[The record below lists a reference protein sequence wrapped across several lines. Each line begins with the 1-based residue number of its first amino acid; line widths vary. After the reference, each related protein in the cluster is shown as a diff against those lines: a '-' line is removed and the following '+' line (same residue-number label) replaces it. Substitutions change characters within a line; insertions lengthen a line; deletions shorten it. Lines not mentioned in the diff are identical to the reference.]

1 MVLPDFV
8 FALIVALFL
17 TYFFVVLL
25 GLRGP
30 WLGYFGFLAVLFLAI
45 WAAVLWIRR
54 AGPFAYGLYWVPA
67 VVTGLVVALL
77 LAAAGPPRKGKVET
91 IHQVKERE
99 QAINRAALNLFW
111 SVIALFALVI
121 LLGYLARNL

>member
-1 MVLPDFV
+1 
-8 FALIVALFL
+8 
-17 TYFFVVLL
+17 
-25 GLRGP
+25 
-30 WLGYFGFLAVLFLAI
+30 
-45 WAAVLWIRR
+45 
-54 AGPFAYGLYWVPA
+54 
-67 VVTGLVVALL
+67 VVALL